1 MTSAVRASGSSRRSL
16 SALATC
22 TSLSQAINSID
33 NSKPAVILDLGRRLT
48 KVGFAGE
55 FVPRAI
61 IHSQFL
67 DGSIYGQNTNPS
79 GDQQKLG
86 PTLSVMVKFFRNI
99 FNSYLLTM
107 PRERRVVIV
116 ESMLTPTRLRDLICE
131 ALLEVLNVP
140 SVLFIPSHLAAT
152 FPYNTDYALVVDVGY
167 TETVAVPIAEG
178 VTMLSCWEVS
188 NIGARKLEDR
198 VRELLRKHGR
208 IEKWN
213 EVCEIKDED
222 WNLIEEAN
230 IVEDICVRFVFC
242 SPFDR
247 GQAIQAQ
254 GAEHGLP
261 PIKSVKL
268 PLGADF
274 LLVPGFV
281 REAACEVFFEK
292 GGDDMSIPSLI
303 HSIVEKCPLDL
314 RKRMFES
321 LLLTGGPSLIPGFLS
336 RLKAELAED
345 AKASPSK
352 MKQCESI
359 RFYRFKDQSA
369 EIYLPWLGGSLFGAL
384 QDAVQLRS
392 ITRETWIEER
402 NIPDW
407 TDYVRHGIP
416 CGRPELER

>member
-55 FVPRAI
+55 YVPRAI

-86 PTLSVMVKFFRNI
+86 PTLSVMVKFFRSI

-274 LLVPGFV
+274 LIVPGFV
-281 REAACEVFFEK
+281 R
-292 GGDDMSIPSLI
+292 L
-303 HSIVEKCPLDL
+303 
-314 RKRMFES
+314 
-321 LLLTGGPSLIPGFLS
+321 
-336 RLKAELAED
+336 AELAED

-359 RFYRFKDQSA
+359 RFYRFNDQSA